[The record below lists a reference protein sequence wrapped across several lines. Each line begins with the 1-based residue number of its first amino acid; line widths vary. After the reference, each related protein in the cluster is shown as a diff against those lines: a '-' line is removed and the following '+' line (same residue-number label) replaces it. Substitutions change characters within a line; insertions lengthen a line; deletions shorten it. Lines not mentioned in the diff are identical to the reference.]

1 MKVNLGRYPSGSG
14 QRKIS
19 VQIDSYDDWSLDH
32 SLALIIYPALL
43 QLKQNK
49 NGVPSSLTDKI
60 GGEDY
65 VEQDSFEFYQ
75 ETHDECFKKVCD
87 EWDEILDKMIWS
99 FEQLAF
105 DQYESQYHHG
115 KMEMDWV
122 ETGETYFNPLTN
134 KHEKTYQMVDK
145 NPDDHWFDVDGLRL
159 HEERIQEG
167 LDLFAKYYRSLW
179 T

>member
-60 GGEDY
+60 GIGRAH
-65 VEQDSFEFYQ
+65 V
-75 ETHDECFKKVCD
+75 
-87 EWDEILDKMIWS
+87 
-99 FEQLAF
+99 
-105 DQYESQYHHG
+105 
-115 KMEMDWV
+115 
-122 ETGETYFNPLTN
+122 
-134 KHEKTYQMVDK
+134 
-145 NPDDHWFDVDGLRL
+145 
-159 HEERIQEG
+159 
-167 LDLFAKYYRSLW
+167 
-179 T
+179 